1 MALDAKILELR
12 LLLKE
17 SSLGQASLS
26 KCAAK
31 LHLFGKN
38 LNDNTA
44 LEAFLR
50 EVLMYRLDHE
60 KTDKIFETL
69 RRQGDEYIE
78 LESQIGDKIAEAK
91 NNIAALEEELRQ
103 QKCIREHRV
112 ECEHVASVVNKQ
124 PSRSML
130 KRKIDAVTQSMETT
144 NASIALVEAEIA
156 QKHAHFNV
164 VLQAIADLQKSG
176 AAPVEE
182 DVKATMDVEDAADA
196 NEDDDRDDNRDA
208 RNSSSAHR
216 DQPAEEAV
224 ELDEDGN
231 PIEDAVE
238 EEGGSGSGD
247 EQAEPAES

>member
-1 MALDAKILELR
+1 MSLDAKILELR

-38 LNDNTA
+38 LSDNNA

-50 EVLMYRLDHE
+50 EVLMYRLDHD

-78 LESQIGDKIAEAK
+78 LESQIGGKIAEAK

-103 QKCIREHRV
+103 QKRIREHRV

-130 KRKIDAVTQSMETT
+130 KRKIDAVTQSVETT

-156 QKHAHFNV
+156 QKHAHFNL

-176 AAPVEE
+176 AAPAEE

-196 NEDDDRDDNRDA
+196 NEDEERDDNRDA
-208 RNSSSAHR
+208 RNSNSAHR
-216 DQPAEEAV
+216 DQAEETV

-231 PIEDAVE
+231 PIEDGGE
-238 EEGGSGSGD
+238 EEAGSASGE
-247 EQAEPAES
+247 EQADPTES